1 MKGKEIRRW
10 LPTSVLWA
18 GFLLSPAK
26 VISVAQ
32 IFFQLQ
38 KGKWRENYCVLTVRR
53 KARRSLNPLYTT
65 NSANLKGLSFSYYR
79 VVRFLMF
86 K

>member
-32 IFFQLQ
+32 IFFFNFKKANGGKIIAYLQ
-38 KGKWRENYCVLTVRR
+38 CDERQGVH
-53 KARRSLNPLYTT
+53 
-65 NSANLKGLSFSYYR
+65 
-79 VVRFLMF
+79 
-86 K
+86 